1 MTNKII
7 DVIGTIIL
15 AAGMLISFSSHAF
28 HARIGLSEETSH
40 VNHVV
45 YGMTTAVI
53 GLSIL
58 IYNNKALKPIKRFKL
73 RK

>member
-40 VNHVV
+40 TKHVV
-45 YGMTTAVI
+45 YGMILVI
-53 GLSIL
+53 VALAIL
-58 IYNNKALKPIKRFKL
+58 IYNNKALKFQK
-73 RK
+73 